1 MEPVCL
7 AGSGC
12 KMFTKVRQ
20 QTTKDASGRLRV
32 LNAVAR
38 QFWAGL
44 LKMPVFLEC
53 DNCMQSQ
60 VCKEVLSN
68 NIFFTPVNYI
78 HRQLNNVRMN

>member
-1 MEPVCL
+1 MQNVCK
-7 AGSGC
+7 SY
-12 KMFTKVRQ
+12 Q
-20 QTTKDASGRLRV
+20 QTAKDATGKLSV

-44 LKMPVFLEC
+44 LQMLVFLEC
-53 DNCMQSQ
+53 NNCMQSQ